1 MKAVDGNLP
10 GDERPILGREDEHGK
25 RELTARKKAGLWD
38 KLAMKTSG
46 LIGY

>member
-1 MKAVDGNLP
+1 MAISREIRCP
-10 GDERPILGREDEHGK
+10 FRSEDEHGK

-38 KLAMKTSG
+38 LLAMKTSG